1 MPSVYSHPFHSP
13 SRRRAQRTGRTV
25 SLSPLQPGSTP
36 AARQRRS
43 RTGRTVRAG
52 PATDRA
58 VTACFTAGAAVPHR
72 RVMRSRAT
80 GTRPSICPRP
90 CGVARLPRSDDGR
103 PGSPRPVRDQPRAF
117 RIKAPDRRPVPCR
130 AQGQGRR
137 LKPTRFCKWA
147 PAVSRNHVLLIVGEV
162 LISK

>member
-1 MPSVYSHPFHSP
+1 MRLLP
-13 SRRRAQRTGRTV
+13 QRTMLQAAAHAECLVTRLTPISFSLPTPSPADGTV
-25 SLSPLQPGSTP
+25 SPLQPGSTP
-36 AARQRRS
+36 AARRQRRS

-90 CGVARLPRSDDGR
+90 CGVARLPRSDGR
-103 PGSPRPVRDQPRAF
+103 PGSPRPARDQPRAF
-117 RIKAPDRRPVPCR
+117 RIKALDRRLGPVPKDKD
-130 AQGQGRR
+130 AD
-137 LKPTRFCKWA
+137 
-147 PAVSRNHVLLIVGEV
+147 
-162 LISK
+162 